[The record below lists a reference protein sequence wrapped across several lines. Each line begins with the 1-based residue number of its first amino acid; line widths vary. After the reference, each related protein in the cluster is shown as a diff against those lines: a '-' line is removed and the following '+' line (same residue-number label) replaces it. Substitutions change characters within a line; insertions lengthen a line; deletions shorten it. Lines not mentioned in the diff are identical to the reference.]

1 MIEINKMASD
11 ITTLSSENVTLQSEL
26 KANGH
31 YTDMGRVS
39 PVYYKSEGMTS
50 AFDRVENSHI
60 VSDDRRDLYVNQN
73 GFGAPPV
80 SSISGGHFTA
90 FPPPITDYQTP
101 YFPPPFNPIPHAP
114 QQFQTHSFNP
124 DPYSHH
130 LTNFPPQQN
139 HYQAVPVVS
148 DRNFQSHH
156 TALQSV
162 PQLPPVHNDFGTNS
176 LPLKPEAHYTDH
188 GIQQQQQ
195 PQELGFT
202 DTVDDHIDIDSVDYV
217 DGDDDIENEHDNDSR
232 ETNKQSVIKRVVQ
245 PKTEYGKPVIMHA
258 AFGAGTAPTDI
269 FCAVPG
275 RLALLSS
282 TSKYKVTLAEVQR
295 RLNPPECINASLL
308 GGILR
313 RAKAKNGGRCLRE
326 KLDKMG
332 MTLPSGRRKAAN
344 VTLFTSLVEGEA
356 IRLARDYGY
365 LCETEFPSKACAE
378 YNTRQYQDPND
389 QLTRKN
395 MILASK

>member
-1 MIEINKMASD
+1 MIEVNKMASD
-11 ITTLSSENVTLQSEL
+11 ITTLPSDSVSLQNEL
-26 KANGH
+26 KTNGH
-31 YTDMGRVS
+31 FTDMGRVS
-39 PVYYKSEGMTS
+39 PVYYKHEGMTS

-60 VSDDRRDLYVNQN
+60 ISDDRRDIYGNQN

-80 SSISGGHFTA
+80 SSMGHFTA
-90 FPPPITDYQTP
+90 FPPPISDYQTP

-114 QQFQTHSFNP
+114 QQFQSHSFHH

-130 LTNFPPQQN
+130 LTNFQTQQN
-139 HYQAVPVVS
+139 HYQAPTTVA
-148 DRNFQSHH
+148 DRNFQPNHL
-156 TALQSV
+156 ALQTI
-162 PQLPPVHNDFGTNS
+162 PQLPVHNDYGSQALT
-176 LPLKPEAHYTDH
+176 LKEGYNNDH
-188 GIQQQQQ
+188 SIQQP
-195 PQELGFT
+195 PQLAFT
-202 DTVDDHIDIDSVDYV
+202 DTVDEQIDIDDGDFV
-217 DGDDDIENEHDNDSR
+217 DGGDDIENEHETDSR
-232 ETNKQSVIKRVVQ
+232 DGSNKQSVIKRAIQ
-245 PKTEYGKPVIMHA
+245 MKTEYGKPVIMHTGMA
-258 AFGAGTAPTDI
+258 AANPQTDI

-344 VTLFTSLVEGEA
+344 VTLFTSLVEGES

-378 YNTRQYQDPND
+378 YNTRQYQDPSD